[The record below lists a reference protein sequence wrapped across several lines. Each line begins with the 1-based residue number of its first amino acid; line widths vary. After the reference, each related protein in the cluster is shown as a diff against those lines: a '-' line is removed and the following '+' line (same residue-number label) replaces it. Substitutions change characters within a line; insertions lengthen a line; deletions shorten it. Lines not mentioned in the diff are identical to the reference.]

1 MDCIVHRVA
10 KSRTQL
16 SDFHFHFYGH
26 ICILR
31 GNQLE
36 KKAWKIRE
44 RIVIT
49 SGKRLLETTI
59 YKPKN
64 GMDLEALNPWL
75 PATNDQYF
83 LSWLYFRGQVQ
94 D

>member
-1 MDCIVHRVA
+1 MHTER
-10 KSRTQL
+10 KSARKESMEDMRKN
-16 SDFHFHFYGH
+16 SD
-26 ICILR
+26 
-31 GNQLE
+31 
-36 KKAWKIRE
+36 
-44 RIVIT
+44 T

-75 PATNDQYF
+75 PATNDQYS